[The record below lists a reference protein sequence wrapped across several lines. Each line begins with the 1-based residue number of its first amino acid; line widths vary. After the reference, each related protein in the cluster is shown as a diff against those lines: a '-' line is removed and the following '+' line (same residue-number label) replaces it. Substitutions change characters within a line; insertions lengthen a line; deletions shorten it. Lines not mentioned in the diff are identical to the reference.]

1 MLEIAETV
9 MVGEREEKKTFEVG
23 IKMQILRREHL
34 LTFIEKYKNA
44 YTQNVLHEM
53 SKYPNQKF
61 IY

>member
-1 MLEIAETV
+1 